1 MRCLRKARFNLPR
14 TKNLLR
20 GLRLPKGKQ
29 KRSSTEGSG
38 PEVTP
43 DYHTKV
49 PTWNPPLELD
59 RALLPTDSSIRD
71 FQ

>member
-1 MRCLRKARFNLPR
+1 MFEEGKVQPSKDQEPLKRSKA
-14 TKNLLR
+14 TE
-20 GLRLPKGKQ
+20 GKQ
-29 KRSSTEGSG
+29 KRSFTEGSG
-38 PEVTP
+38 PEVTL